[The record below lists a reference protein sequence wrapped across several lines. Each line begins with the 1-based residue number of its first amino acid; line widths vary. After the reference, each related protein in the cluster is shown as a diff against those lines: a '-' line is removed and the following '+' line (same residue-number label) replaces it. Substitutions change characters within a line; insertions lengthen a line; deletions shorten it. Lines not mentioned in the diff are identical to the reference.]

1 MTAPIA
7 PPHVPAILQSRLPV
21 LPWMT
26 PALWRLPGIQPLA
39 PDAWIEVD
47 DAYAAQ
53 MREKAR
59 LIAAHP
65 TKVHAM
71 SDASL
76 PAAREVLD
84 LVLQH
89 LSVKT
94 GFRVT
99 PRSVIRPDGV
109 EVALDRD
116 APLLTLGAL
125 VQEDICLL
133 QKDGDTTGAN
143 TSDGN
148 TSDANTS
155 DGGTSGAN
163 TSDGEHMLTAALLCF
178 PASWTLAEKIGRPLT
193 AIHAPVRPYDDQ
205 MARRVQRLFDAIRPE
220 QPLWRMNALLYADP
234 TLHQPK
240 SEAAPRQRI
249 GERPYLRSEKQCLLR
264 LPVSGAVVFS
274 IHTYVVPASTLTTAE
289 HDALRAAG
297 H

>member
-7 PPHVPAILQSRLPV
+7 PQHAPVILQSRLPV

-26 PALWRLPGIQPLA
+26 PALWRLPGIQPLD

-53 MREKAR
+53 IGEKAR
-59 LIAAHP
+59 LIAAVP
-65 TKVHAM
+65 AKVHAM
-71 SDASL
+71 TDASL

-84 LVLQH
+84 LVLQR
-89 LSVKT
+89 LSVKP
-94 GFRVT
+94 GFQVT
-99 PRSVIRPDGV
+99 PRSVTRPDGV
-109 EVALDRD
+109 EVTLDRD

-133 QKDGDTTGAN
+133 QKDGDAP
-143 TSDGN
+143 
-148 TSDANTS
+148 DA
-155 DGGTSGAN
+155 
-163 TSDGEHMLTAALLCF
+163 EHVLTAALLCF
-178 PASWTLAEKIGRPLT
+178 PASWTLSEKIGRPLT
-193 AIHAPVRPYDDQ
+193 AIHIPVQPYDDQ

-249 GERPYLRSEKQCLLR
+249 GVRPYLRSEKQSLLR

-289 HDALRAAG
+289 HDALIAAG